1 MSLSMV
7 CDEMVSYDRTAACL
21 GVAEVYDL
29 NQMASMIISVIKLL
43 LKLSLLH
50 SPKI

>member
-1 MSLSMV
+1 MV
-7 CDEMVSYDRTAACL
+7 CDEMADYDRTAACL

-29 NQMASMIISVIKLL
+29 NPMALMIISVIKLL
-43 LKLSLLH
+43 VKLLPLH